1 MSIIT
6 LANLRYTIGTRV
18 LLDGAVGAVEPSEK
32 IGLVGRNGCGK
43 STLLKLIAG
52 KLQPDSGSVQVARG
66 TSIGYLE
73 QDPKV
78 PTEGTLLDAAMDA
91 FADRDRLQLE
101 LEHVYELMAHA
112 QGDEL
117 ERLMTRQVHL
127 DEALERA
134 GGYAVEHRV
143 EAMLHGLGFTNDDFT
158 LPASGLSGGQRAR
171 LGLTR
176 LLLSEPDILL
186 LDEPTNHLDIAG
198 REWLEDFLDT
208 EFGGAVLLV
217 SHDRWLLDRVVHRI
231 LEIDRGGICEYPG
244 NYKAFRALRAE
255 RRLTQER
262 VLEKQQDKIRSEQA
276 YILKYKAGQRA
287 RQAKGRETRLERF
300 KETEVQ
306 EIAPEMGSMALELP
320 KPPELGDFAFV
331 GEGLS
336 KAYGDRVLFHDL
348 TLAAKPGDRI
358 GIIGPNGAGKTTLV
372 RGILGDLALDAGTL
386 KLSPRLE
393 VGWFRQSHAHLD
405 RALKVYEYLQ
415 STIRS
420 LEGGPRPS
428 EQEARNLAGAFMFTG
443 SEQEKLVG
451 DLSGGEKARLV
462 LAGLVASSKNL
473 LVLDEPTNHLDIP
486 SAERLEEALTGFGD
500 GRNRSGVVLLISHDR
515 ALLEQ
520 VCEKLLI
527 IDGEGNTSLFEG
539 RYSEYNRKQKEL
551 ASKQASALAA
561 SKKSSAKSTAK
572 LEVKRTPAPV
582 ATPAAPSISS
592 NAAKSRTNKAPRERG
607 PYQAV
612 SQEKLE
618 ARLAEVPLEIEGID
632 LAFASP
638 SVASDPSKTRALTQQ
653 REALRTELEALEA
666 EWMRR
671 AE

>member
-1 MSIIT
+1 MPIIT
-6 LANLRYTIGTRV
+6 LANLVYTIGTRV
-18 LLDGAVGAVEPSEK
+18 LLDGAVGAIEPSEK

-43 STLLKLIAG
+43 STLLKIIAG
-52 KLQPDSGSVQVARG
+52 KLQPDSGSVQIGRG

-78 PTEGTLLDAAMDA
+78 PTEGTLFEAAMDA
-91 FADRDRLQLE
+91 FADRDRLQVE

-112 QGDEL
+112 EGDEL
-117 ERLMTRQVHL
+117 ERLMTRQAHL

-143 EAMLHGLGFTNDDFT
+143 EAMLHGLGFTDEDFT
-158 LPASGLSGGQRAR
+158 LPAAGLSGGQRAR

-176 LLLSEPDILL
+176 LLLSEPDVLL

-198 REWLEDFLDT
+198 REWLEEFLDT
-208 EFGGAVLLV
+208 EFPGAVILV
-217 SHDRWLLDRVVHRI
+217 SHDRWLLDKVVHRI
-231 LEIDRGGICEYPG
+231 LEIDRGVICEYPG

-255 RRLTQER
+255 RRLAQER
-262 VLEKQQDKIRSEQA
+262 VLGKQQDKIRSEQA

-300 KETEVQ
+300 IDQNVQ
-306 EIAPEMGSMALELP
+306 EIAPEMGSMALQLP
-320 KPPELGDFAFV
+320 TPPELGDFAFV
-331 GEGLS
+331 AEGLS
-336 KAYGDRVLFHDL
+336 KAYGDRVLFNDL

-372 RGILGDLALDAGTL
+372 RAILGDLLPDAGTV

-393 VGWFRQSHAHLD
+393 TGWFRQSHAHLD
-405 RALKVYEYLQ
+405 RMLKVYEYLQ

-428 EQEARNLAGAFMFTG
+428 EQEARNLAGAFMFSG

-462 LAGLVASSKNL
+462 LASLVASSKNL
-473 LVLDEPTNHLDIP
+473 LILDEPTNHLDIP
-486 SAERLEEALTGFGD
+486 SAERLEEALTGFGE
-500 GRNRSGVVLLISHDR
+500 GRERTGVVILISHDR

-520 VCEKLLI
+520 VCQKLLI
-527 IDGEGNTSLFEG
+527 LDGFGNATVFEG
-539 RYSEYNRKQKEL
+539 RYSEYARRQKEL
-551 ASKQASALAA
+551 AAKLASAANA
-561 SKKSSAKSTAK
+561 SKK
-572 LEVKRTPAPV
+572 APV
-582 ATPAAPSISS
+582 KVVAAAAVVAPIAARPAAVVA
-592 NAAKSRTNKAPRERG
+592 NATKNRASKAPREKG

-618 ARLAEVPLEIEGID
+618 SRLAELPLEIEGID
-632 LAFASP
+632 LAFGNGAI
-638 SVASDPSKTRALTQQ
+638 ASDPAKSRALSAQ
-653 REALRTELEALEA
+653 REKLRIELVELEA